1 MKSVQD
7 YMNDPRITNDPEMMA
22 AMEPIREIH
31 AIRLKVQ
38 DETAGMTAEERN
50 KRAEVSLAKRGL
62 SICYDLVGQGKSRPE
77 VATVI

>member
-22 AMEPIREIH
+22 TMESIREIH
-31 AIRLKVQ
+31 AIRLKIQ

-62 SICYDLVGQGKSRPE
+62 SICYDLVGRGKSRLRAE
-77 VATVI
+77 AVT

>member
-1 MKSVQD
+1 MKTVQE

-50 KRAEVSLAKRGL
+50 KRAEASLAKRGL
-62 SICYDLVGQGKSRPE
+62 SICYDLVGRGKSRPKAAA
-77 VATVI
+77 VT